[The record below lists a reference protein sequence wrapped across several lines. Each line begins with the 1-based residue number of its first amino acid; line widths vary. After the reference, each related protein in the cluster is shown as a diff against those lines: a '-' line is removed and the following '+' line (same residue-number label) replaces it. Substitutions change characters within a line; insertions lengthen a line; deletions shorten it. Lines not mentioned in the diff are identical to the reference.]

1 MLALQPPSRHF
12 ERMFDSLEKKPPVG
26 DSPGA
31 HCAHPEASQKPLY
44 PARDYISGDAF
55 EIVRCDACEAV
66 FTWPIPALDEL
77 DRYYPQS
84 YYRKSSGR
92 RFPAIVEFLQR
103 RTYAS
108 RARAV
113 ERALGGRKG
122 RVIDV
127 GCGPGWLLREFDA
140 RGWEAMGTELSSTAA
155 SFARDEL
162 KLNVESHEL
171 RDLKF
176 PDRHFDAVTLWH
188 VLEHMPEPS
197 ALLREISRVLKPG
210 GVLLVGV
217 PNWGSLGSRLSR
229 SKWFQLD
236 VPRHVNHFTAGRLKR
251 ELAAVGLE
259 VRRQIF
265 LAPEFD
271 FFSFVQSIL
280 NRIGLRHNLL
290 YNLLRGRGAKVMRED
305 RVGWWQIPVTLALAV
320 PLGLLSL
327 PATLLAALIRQGG
340 SMTFYARKAEP
351 SQAVKD

>member
-1 MLALQPPSRHF
+1 MS
-12 ERMFDSLEKKPPVG
+12 DSLKKTSYAG
-26 DSPGA
+26 ESSGA
-31 HCAHPEASQKPLY
+31 DCAHPEASRKPLY
-44 PARDYISGDAF
+44 PARDYISGEEF
-55 EIVRCDACEAV
+55 EIVRCETCGAV
-66 FTWPIPALDEL
+66 FTWPIPAFDEL

-113 ERALGGRKG
+113 ERAMGGRKG

-140 RGWEAMGTELSSTAA
+140 RGWEAMGTELSIAAA

-162 KLNVESHEL
+162 KLKVESREL
-171 RDLKF
+171 SELKF
-176 PDRHFDAVTLWH
+176 PDGHFDAVTLWH
-188 VLEHMPEPS
+188 VLEHIPEPS
-197 ALLREISRVLKPG
+197 ALLREIGRILKPG
-210 GVLLVGV
+210 GVLLVGA

-236 VPRHVNHFTAGRLKR
+236 VPRHVNHFTAERLKR

-259 VRRQIF
+259 VRRQIY

-290 YNLLRGRGAKVMRED
+290 YNLLRGRGAKVMKED
-305 RVGWWQIPVTLALAV
+305 CVGWWQIPVTLALAM

-327 PATLLAALIRQGG
+327 PMTLLAALIRQGG
-340 SMTFYARKAEP
+340 SMTFYARKAEAP
-351 SQAVKD
+351 QAGRD